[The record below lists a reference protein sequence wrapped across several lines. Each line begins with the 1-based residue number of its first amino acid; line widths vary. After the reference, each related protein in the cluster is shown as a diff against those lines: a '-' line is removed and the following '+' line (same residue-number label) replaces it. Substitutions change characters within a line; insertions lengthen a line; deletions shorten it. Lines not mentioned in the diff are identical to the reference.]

1 MGFSDSFKFQFF
13 KDENHSRLNNICFNG
28 NDNHDPTNMHN
39 QGLGSCLGLVTLTQ
53 TNILLMK
60 GTQESNH
67 GNHLLL
73 EWDP

>member
-1 MGFSDSFKFQFF
+1 
-13 KDENHSRLNNICFNG
+13 
-28 NDNHDPTNMHN
+28 
-39 QGLGSCLGLVTLTQ
+39 VTLTQ

-73 EWDP
+73 EWDPWKFET